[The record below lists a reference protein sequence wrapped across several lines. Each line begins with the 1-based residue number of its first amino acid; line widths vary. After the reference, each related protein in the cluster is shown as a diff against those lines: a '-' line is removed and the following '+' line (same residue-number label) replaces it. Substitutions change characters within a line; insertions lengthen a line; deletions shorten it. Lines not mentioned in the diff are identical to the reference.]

1 MFLFC
6 LQRFKINIKKYK
18 RLMLLRFFLKL
29 SSGLESY
36 ATNVACFPNYWNSI
50 LCQIIST
57 SEVIKHSIFPNVYW
71 NFMSP
76 FHFSSHSTPP
86 HFTDV
91 NLSLKIENYQNNYG
105 LSRLCLEWKRGR
117 KENACGL
124 NIKENYS
131 RINFR
136 QKVFERG
143 EEDERAEREERMLL
157 WAVAVKAT

>member
-1 MFLFC
+1 
-6 LQRFKINIKKYK
+6 
-18 RLMLLRFFLKL
+18 
-29 SSGLESY
+29 
-36 ATNVACFPNYWNSI
+36 
-50 LCQIIST
+50 
-57 SEVIKHSIFPNVYW
+57 
-71 NFMSP
+71 MSP